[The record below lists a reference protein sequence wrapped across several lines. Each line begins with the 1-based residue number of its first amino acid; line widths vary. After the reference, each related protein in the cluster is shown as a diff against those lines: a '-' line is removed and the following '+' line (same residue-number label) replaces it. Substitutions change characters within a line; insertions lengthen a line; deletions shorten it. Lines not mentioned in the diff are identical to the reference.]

1 MSYTNNKEYRQTLRD
16 FFQMNCDKTETSFS
30 KGEGENASVGETSVG
45 ETLDEETLDEMNY
58 DEKAVEKI
66 MNEIYSKTKH
76 IGVFCELYQIAAGH
90 MFSLDHETGLAVL
103 LSYDYFPYFKSLYEK
118 FTEFS
123 KNANRIIE
131 LTNDEISDK
140 LEDTNEYH
148 KLSKLITP
156 IRR

>member
-1 MSYTNNKEYRQTLRD
+1 MSYTNNKEYRQTLRE

-30 KGEGENASVGETSVG
+30 ENA
-45 ETLDEETLDEMNY
+45 LDEETLDEMNY
-58 DEKAVEKI
+58 DEKAVEKT

-76 IGVFCELYQIAAGH
+76 IGVFRELYQIAAGH
-90 MFSLDHETGLAVL
+90 MFSVDHETGLAVL

-131 LTNDEISDK
+131 LANDEISDK

-148 KLSKLITP
+148 TLSKLIRP